1 MLVLQMMMAASAP
14 PSSGLIRRFL
24 QQCRAVAVEGGMLF
38 RLEALLESLAE
49 GGSTVDV
56 ATQQEFKS
64 LRMATMKR
72 EQVRIRGGTAASE
85 SCLRELFCL
94 RELPQLFCLR
104 ELFYPQRAPRAAAS
118 PRTFCCHSAKYV
130 CLSLWCCSSGRERH
144 ALTSRAARFFELDF
158 PRLKQC
164 PFFSETPPLPVGG
177 QEAFAAKMGK
187 PPLEQQKLTY
197 DAVPG
202 AGAASSPAP
211 APDANRSG
219 AGAKLPFALCLH
231 CLRG

>member
-72 EQVRIRGGTAASE
+72 EQVRIQGGTAASE

-104 ELFYPQRAPRAAAS
+104 ELFYSESSEGR
-118 PRTFCCHSAKYV
+118 
-130 CLSLWCCSSGRERH
+130 CLSSHFL
-144 ALTSRAARFFELDF
+144 
-158 PRLKQC
+158 
-164 PFFSETPPLPVGG
+164 
-177 QEAFAAKMGK
+177 
-187 PPLEQQKLTY
+187 
-197 DAVPG
+197 
-202 AGAASSPAP
+202 
-211 APDANRSG
+211 
-219 AGAKLPFALCLH
+219 LPFCQICMPLLVV
-231 CLRG
+231 LQQR